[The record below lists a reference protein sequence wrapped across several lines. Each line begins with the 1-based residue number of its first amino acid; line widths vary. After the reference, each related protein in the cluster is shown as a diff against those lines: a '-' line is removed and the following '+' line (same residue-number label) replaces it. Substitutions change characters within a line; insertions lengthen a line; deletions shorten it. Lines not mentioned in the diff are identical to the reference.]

1 MSCNCGQNT
10 PKPSIFNAMG
20 VGKRLERANP
30 LPPGIYWTDLIGPEQ
45 ITLFAAWVTSHTP
58 FVQILN
64 HEVFGPLGWTECP
77 ITQDC
82 GDGRAWV
89 KFQVV
94 IATEWDSK
102 AMGFPTVIEPGETIN
117 TASDTVTDPDFS
129 DNCDIACQAK
139 WVVGAVAAIALGGVL
154 LNRAIR

>member
-1 MSCNCGQNT
+1 MSCNCGQNAS
-10 PKPSIFNAMG
+10 KPSIFGAMG
-20 VGKRLERANP
+20 IGRLERTNP
-30 LPPGIYWTDLIGPEQ
+30 LPPGIYWTDLIGAESIQ
-45 ITLFAAWVTSHTP
+45 LFAAWVIAHTP

-94 IATEWDSK
+94 IATEWDTHL
-102 AMGFPTVIEPGETIN
+102 GFPTIIEPGQQIN
-117 TASDTVTDPDFS
+117 SASDTVTDPDFS

-139 WVVGAVAAIALGGVL
+139 WVVGGVAAIALGAVI